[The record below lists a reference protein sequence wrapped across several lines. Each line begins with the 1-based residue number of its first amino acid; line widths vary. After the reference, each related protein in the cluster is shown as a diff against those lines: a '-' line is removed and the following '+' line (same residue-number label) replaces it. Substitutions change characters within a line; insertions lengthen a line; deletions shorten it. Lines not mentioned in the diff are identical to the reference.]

1 LSSSAIVVGGGAVG
15 LCVAEALATRGVSV
29 TVIERDRCGRAASA
43 GNAGWVTT
51 SLSAPVPAPGVVGQS
66 LRWLVDPSGPLWIR
80 PTLSPAML
88 TWIATFLR
96 CCPRRVY
103 LRGLA
108 ALQEIAGRAPA
119 AFDRLA
125 ERGAEFELHSQ
136 QLLYPAF
143 SEHELGQLTTIA
155 AELEEIRSGASL
167 QRLTKGEL
175 IELEGAISERT
186 IGGMVG
192 SEERR
197 VRPES
202 FTAGV
207 RTRVEGLGGS
217 VVEQTPVVSLRRS
230 RTGWIA
236 TGPTREWHAD
246 SLVVAAGV
254 ATQKLVRAF
263 GVHLRIATAKGY
275 SRTFARAPS
284 GPSRSMYLEGPKVAI
299 SVYDGGVRVSGT
311 LELGA
316 RGLTL
321 SERRLR
327 AITAAA
333 SAALPGWD
341 MPADPA
347 DWAGM
352 RPLSPDGLPY
362 IGPLPGIDGFHV
374 AAAHAMLGVTLAP
387 ITGELLGDL
396 IADGERDP
404 LLDAF
409 DPGRRLGRPSAWRPA
424 HPSGLGA

>member
-1 LSSSAIVVGGGAVG
+1 LSSSAVVVGGGAVG

-43 GNAGWVTT
+43 GNAGWVTK
-51 SLSAPVPAPGVVGQS
+51 SLSAPVPAPGVVRQS
-66 LRWLVDPSGPLWIR
+66 LHWLVDPSGPLWIR
-80 PTLSPAML
+80 PTLSPPML
-88 TWIATFLR
+88 AWIATFLR

-119 AFDRLA
+119 TFDRLA
-125 ERGAEFELHSQ
+125 DRGAEFELHSQ
-136 QLLYPAF
+136 RLLFPAF
-143 SEHELGQLTTIA
+143 SEHELGQLTSIA
-155 AELEEIRSGASL
+155 DELVEVGSGASL
-167 QRLTKGEL
+167 QRLTRGEL
-175 IELEGAISERT
+175 LELEGAISERT

-192 SEERR
+192 SEDRR

-207 RTRVEGLGGS
+207 RARVEALGGS

-230 RTGWIA
+230 RTGWIV

-246 SLVVAAGV
+246 TLVVAAGV
-254 ATQKLVRAF
+254 ATQELVRPF
-263 GVHLRIATAKGY
+263 GVRLPIATAKGY
-275 SRTFARAPS
+275 SRTFVQAPS
-284 GPSRSMYLEGPKVAI
+284 GPSRSIYLEEPKVAV

-311 LELGA
+311 LELGS
-316 RGLTL
+316 REL
-321 SERRLR
+321 SLSQRRLR

-333 SAALPGWD
+333 STALPGWE

-362 IGPLPGIDGFHV
+362 IGPVPGLDGFHV

-396 IADGERDP
+396 IAYDKRDP

-409 DPGRRLGRPSAWRPA
+409 DPGRRIGRPRARSPA
-424 HPSGLGA
+424 QPSGA

>member
-1 LSSSAIVVGGGAVG
+1 MTSSAVVVGGGAVG

-51 SLSAPVPAPGVVGQS
+51 ALSAPVPGPGVVGQS

-88 TWIATFLR
+88 AWISMFLR

-103 LRGLA
+103 RRGLA
-108 ALQEIAGRAPA
+108 ALQELAGRAPGS
-119 AFDRLA
+119 FDRLA
-125 ERGAEFELHSQ
+125 ERGAEFELHDQ
-136 QLLYPAF
+136 ELLYPAF
-143 SEHELGQLTTIA
+143 SD
-155 AELEEIRSGASL
+155 AELAELAKIADELVEIGSGASL
-167 QRLTKGEL
+167 RRVTGAEL
-175 IELEGAISERT
+175 IGLEAAISERT

-192 SEERR
+192 SLERR

-207 RTRVEGLGGS
+207 LARVRALGGS
-217 VVEQTPVVSLRRS
+217 VFEDTPAVSLRRGS
-230 RTGWIA
+230 SGWIVS
-236 TGPTREWHAD
+236 GPTREWHAD
-246 SLVVAAGV
+246 TVVVASGV
-254 ATQKLVRAF
+254 PTQELVRGF
-263 GVHLRIATAKGY
+263 GVRLPITTAKGY
-275 SRTFARAPS
+275 SRTFARVPT
-284 GPSRSMYLEGPKVAI
+284 GPARSMYLEGPKVAI

-316 RGLTL
+316 RGLAL
-321 SERRLR
+321 SQRRLR

-333 SAALPGWD
+333 AEAMPGWE
-341 MPADPA
+341 MPPNPA

-362 IGPLPGIDGFHV
+362 IGALPGLAGLHV

-396 IADGERDP
+396 IVEGKRDP
-404 LLDAF
+404 LLAAF
-409 DPGRRLGRPSAWRPA
+409 DPGRRIGRS
-424 HPSGLGA
+424 SG

>member
-1 LSSSAIVVGGGAVG
+1 MVGGGAVG
-15 LCVAEALATRGVSV
+15 LCVAEALATRGVPV
-29 TVIERDRCGRAASA
+29 TVIERDRCGHAASA

-80 PTLSPAML
+80 PTLSPSMVAWMSM
-88 TWIATFLR
+88 FLR
-96 CCPRRVY
+96 CCSRRAY

-119 AFDRLA
+119 SFDRLA
-125 ERGAEFELHSQ
+125 ERGAEFELHAQ
-136 QLLYPAF
+136 ELLYPAF
-143 SEHELGQLTTIA
+143 SQAELVQLTQIA
-155 AELEEIRSGASL
+155 DELAEIRSGASL
-167 QRLTKGEL
+167 QRLTRAEL
-175 IELEGAISERT
+175 LELEGAISERA

-202 FTAGV
+202 FTAGGLA
-207 RTRVEGLGGS
+207 RIAALGGS
-217 VVEQTPVVSLRRS
+217 IIEETPVISLRRGQ
-230 RTGWIA
+230 TGWIA
-236 TGPTREWHAD
+236 SGPTREWHAD
-246 SLVVAAGV
+246 TVVVASGAR
-254 ATQKLVRAF
+254 TEELVRGF
-263 GVHLRIATAKGY
+263 GIRLPITTAKGY
-275 SRTFARAPS
+275 SRTFARVPS
-284 GPSRSMYLEGPKVAI
+284 GPSRSMYLEEPKVAI

-316 RGLTL
+316 RGLAL
-321 SERRLR
+321 SQRRLR

-333 SAALPGWD
+333 SAAVPGWE

-362 IGPLPGIDGFHV
+362 IGPLPGLDGLHV
-374 AAAHAMLGVTLAP
+374 AAAHAMLGVTLST

-396 IADGERDP
+396 IVDGKRDP

-409 DPGRRLGRPSAWRPA
+409 DPGRRIGRASAYRPT
-424 HPSGLGA
+424 HSSGAGD